1 MKKNFPYGIKAH
13 APNKLTH
20 PQITNKKYWT
30 FYKKWP
36 PEGTENEQKQA
47 DFERETKKQ
56 LSVCPEQQKGST
68 GATPATKSKE
78 GPGNE
83 KNTKKSPEFLT

>member
-1 MKKNFPYGIKAH
+1 MKKNFPYGVKAH

-20 PQITNKKYWT
+20 PQVTNKKYWT

-36 PEGTENEQKQA
+36 AEGTENEQKQT

-56 LSVCPEQQKGST
+56 LSVLNSKST
-68 GATPATKSKE
+68 GATLATKSKE